1 MKPGSWSSIASIFL
15 FGVLGAST
23 VSKLV
28 PLGADI
34 GSRFGTSAA
43 DFGWLI
49 SLLGLTALILAIP
62 SGLLVDRFGPRR
74 IFAASVLLGIAAN
87 LQLVSGPGDAAPE
100 PAH

>member
-34 GSRFGTSAA
+34 GSRDSALRALRTSA
-43 DFGWLI
+43 G
-49 SLLGLTALILAIP
+49 
-62 SGLLVDRFGPRR
+62 
-74 IFAASVLLGIAAN
+74 
-87 LQLVSGPGDAAPE
+87 
-100 PAH
+100 